1 MKKLLSLLLAMALI
15 LGITGALAETTLTVW
30 CWDPAFN
37 LYAMEEAAKVYKE
50 INPDVTINIVEVL
63 SADLETR
70 QTAALSANQT
80 DTLPDILLMQD
91 NSGRRFLDTFPG
103 AYFAMDGLV
112 DYDNFASYKIDKF
125 SVDGKRTATN
135 AAGDAPAPGSRV
147 RAVLAPKDPPPAA
160 AAPEAASPASAPALR
175 PSNSLSGGAK

>member
-1 MKKLLSLLLAMALI
+1 MKKLFSLLLAMALI

-50 INPDVTINIVEVL
+50 INPDVTVEIIEVL

-103 AYFAMDGLV
+103 AYFPMDGQV
-112 DYDNFASYKIDKF
+112 DYYNFDS
-125 SVDGKRTATN
+125 
-135 AAGDAPAPGSRV
+135 
-147 RAVLAPKDPPPAA
+147 
-160 AAPEAASPASAPALR
+160 
-175 PSNSLSGGAK
+175 